1 MYVRHSF
8 PVMNLILLLRAQNNR
23 VEVCARQGQAC
34 KVVSTT
40 NGHQGAYLF
49 SAPEQH
55 GWNKPK
61 FCFLNFGIS

>member
-40 NGHQGAYLF
+40 NGHQGA
-49 SAPEQH
+49 
-55 GWNKPK
+55 
-61 FCFLNFGIS
+61 